1 MQALVNNLDPNE
13 KRYSSMIKSQFN
25 CSLFCS
31 KLPINSINKLQE
43 RVLRINDDQQSNFQD
58 VLSKYD
64 EFIIKQRNLQTLN
77 DRVKALMNELS
88 LRTLPFIFVI
98 MYLAF
103 LI

>member
-1 MQALVNNLDPNE
+1 
-13 KRYSSMIKSQFN
+13 MIKSQFN
-25 CSLFCS
+25 CNLFCS

-88 LRTLPFIFVI
+88 L
-98 MYLAF
+98 
-103 LI
+103 

>member
-1 MQALVNNLDPNE
+1 
-13 KRYSSMIKSQFN
+13 MIKSQFN
-25 CSLFCS
+25 CNLFCS

-88 LRTLPFIFVI
+88 LRTLPLIFVI

>member
-1 MQALVNNLDPNE
+1 
-13 KRYSSMIKSQFN
+13 MIKSQFN
-25 CSLFCS
+25 CNLFCS
-31 KLPINSINKLQE
+31 KLSINSINKLQE

-88 LRTLPFIFVI
+88 L
-98 MYLAF
+98 
-103 LI
+103 